1 MIPVVVL
8 SLRFE
13 LPEAD
18 GGGTQR
24 YLYKDYSVDC
34 DSDRYSG
41 FIAYA
46 VIMILVY
53 PIGARGLAV
62 QNIQGTPALI
72 RLPPRSTG
80 IPVFYGALLFKS
92 RETLRDSG
100 AMGRELANGFPTV
113 GHLMF
118 LVEAYKRTLRRR
130 AELLPSQGGHTASS
144 GVSCLKSGVY
154 FRNML
159 LFSIWPPLPSLVCC
173 FCHAA
178 LCAFAR

>member
-1 MIPVVVL
+1 MYTHPFFEATPPGAAPGPPVKTGARV
-8 SLRFE
+8 RHFR
-13 LPEAD
+13 
-18 GGGTQR
+18 GCN
-24 YLYKDYSVDC
+24 KDYSVDC

-46 VIMILVY
+46 AIMILVY

-118 LVEAYKRTLRRR
+118 LVEAYKRTLRRT
-130 AELLPSQGGHTASS
+130 AELLPS
-144 GVSCLKSGVY
+144 
-154 FRNML
+154 
-159 LFSIWPPLPSLVCC
+159 
-173 FCHAA
+173 
-178 LCAFAR
+178 